1 MLSIVI
7 FRNLFAQGIGW
18 QYATSLKITT
28 IEFQKLFL
36 IPNNMTQKEKL
47 HRATMM
53 ANRIKSIARS
63 LRVEA
68 NVYDVKFPYAFADE
82 LESVANE
89 YLKLK

>member
-1 MLSIVI
+1 
-7 FRNLFAQGIGW
+7 
-18 QYATSLKITT
+18 
-28 IEFQKLFL
+28 
-36 IPNNMTQKEKL
+36 MTQKEKL